1 MKRNYFF
8 SIVFSLTFFPFV
20 FSQILTESFNDDSGF
35 TKSENFFTDGP
46 DDYFGIFDP
55 LGISDDFD
63 GSPVTTGIPTY
74 TGNTNTYLIGEDLDG
89 NGGSATRTL
98 TWSNIDISGYS
109 NLTLSVDIAAD
120 TGAFDAAD
128 NITFEVNIDGSGY
141 NSIIV
146 FNGTGTNSDATNG
159 SITLSTIFQNV
170 NANITGTGNLLD
182 LRLSI
187 TANADGEEFAIDEI
201 ILNGTPPVAC
211 SHSITSF
218 SPIEGPE
225 GTEVTIIGS
234 GFTATSIAY
243 FNGIAATTTQFVDNN
258 TLIATVPNTA
268 AGSISVIES
277 SCTETSSNFT
287 VTEFAG
293 TCSSPFSD
301 LIISEVYDSS
311 SGSLGYIELY
321 NGTGAT
327 IDLSEYK
334 IDRYA
339 TLGGAVTFTYNFP
352 AININDGDV
361 LIGKVSNDSDVAG
374 VTPDFIFT
382 NTSGFNDDDRLELVF
397 SSTNTVVDDWHD
409 DSVTGAAGF
418 SYLRNTNITGPNP
431 NFDASEW
438 VGNGTED
445 SSDLGNYS
453 IVIIGNP
460 TITSQPTV
468 INGCLD
474 VSISIMAAAGNGG
487 TLTYQWKY
495 NDGSTTNWLDVT
507 TAAFAA
513 ATVTGETTNA
523 LFISGIDLNGYQF
536 YCEVT
541 EDATCSIASNA
552 ISTTSSTVT
561 WDGTNWNWNDGTAQ
575 NTPPTLSD
583 SVIINGNFDT
593 AGSGLEDSFSACSLT
608 VNAGFNLNVQNDT
621 YIQIQND
628 IVANGDI
635 NVSTRGSVVQ
645 VNDLATVSGTGNILV
660 TKETAI
666 MNTANEYTYW
676 SSPTANTTIANGLT
690 DSNPSRRFKFN
701 GANFL
706 DATAETN
713 NNGATVAGQDNIDDD
728 ANVWIS
734 VGGAEVMTPGVGY
747 ASTHNPNLFFFP
759 TNYAYTFDGFFNNGI
774 YNVPVYRNDSEL
786 NDNNW
791 NFIGN
796 PYPSAINAADFFN
809 ENAQELNVNGAIK
822 GAIYLWSHVS
832 QANANNNGNQV
843 SNFAQSDYAIL
854 NYMGGTEGNT
864 SQGVPNGYVASG
876 QGFFVAMSDAVTADS
891 TTGDIAQSNVVFN
904 NSMRSTG
911 NNDQFYRNSNTTVE
925 RYWLNLTTDNGAFS
939 QILVG
944 YTNNAT
950 SNFDGY
956 IFDAPKNINNGVHT
970 ALFSNITGESRK
982 FGIQGKSLSDLD
994 IDEVVDLGYV
1004 TNINEATIYTIS
1016 LIQFEGS
1023 FMTTNKIYIK
1033 DNLLNVI
1040 HNLKDSDYSFTSNT
1054 GEFNSRFE
1062 IVFQNT
1068 TLSTND
1074 EVMQNAELKIIERNN
1089 GDLQFKVSR
1098 NFSITNVEILDILGR
1113 SLYNLDANSSSE
1125 IYDLQLN
1132 RANYIAKVTLS
1143 NGQVL
1148 SRKIVKQR

>member
-1 MKRNYFF
+1 MIKEDIAIIGVNTDEEDF
-8 SIVFSLTFFPFV
+8 TFLLRTD
-20 FSQILTESFNDDSGF
+20 ITTGTEIY
-35 TKSENFFTDGP
+35 FTD
-46 DDYFGIFDP
+46 
-55 LGISDDFD
+55 
-63 GSPVTTGIPTY
+63 
-74 TGNTNTYLIGEDLDG
+74 N
-89 NGGSATRTL
+89 
-98 TWSNIDISGYS
+98 
-109 NLTLSVDIAAD
+109 
-120 TGAFDAAD
+120 
-128 NITFEVNIDGSGY
+128 EVDGSG
-141 NSIIV
+141 
-146 FNGTGTNSDATNG
+146 TG
-159 SITLSTIFQNV
+159 
-170 NANITGTGNLLD
+170 LLD
-182 LRLSI
+182 TNEGIVLF
-187 TANADGEEFAIDEI
+187 TANADYSCGTVLGFIQNSAEFSNVSGNLQLANGGDELLAFQGYDNTDDSWTTFLHANVDLGI
-201 ILNGTPPVAC
+201 TLPAGFTTTDILDGSQDNREYNGSTNNPSWFDLNDIAEYNEGNDFSTISLSTASFTCTPPCAPT
-211 SHSITSF
+211 HSITSF
-218 SPIEGPE
+218 NPTSGPIGTYVTIEGN
-225 GTEVTIIGS
+225 
-234 GFTATSIAY
+234 GFTAGTTVNFNDTNATIISQTATQIIAEVEANSSSGLITVTEAGCPVNSLSN
-243 FNGIAATTTQFVDNN
+243 FGI
-258 TLIATVPNTA
+258 
-268 AGSISVIES
+268 IES
-277 SCTETSSNFT
+277 SGTCSTSNFT
-287 VTEFAG
+287 
-293 TCSSPFSD
+293 D
-301 LIISEVYDSS
+301 IIITEVYDSDT
-311 SGSLGYIELY
+311 LNNWYLELY
-321 NGTGAT
+321 NPTNTDVDLNAVGTDYAIERYGNIGAVNPTRT
-327 IDLSEYK
+327 IDLSGVILANSVFTIILGDSTDNCTFSADLTASGAGINENDEIILLK
-334 IDRYA
+334 NGVEIDVVEAPNETGYSILRETTTNGPSA
-339 TLGGAVTFTYNFP
+339 TFNAV
-352 AININDGDV
+352 
-361 LIGKVSNDSDVAG
+361 
-374 VTPDFIFT
+374 
-382 NTSGFNDDDRLELVF
+382 
-397 SSTNTVVDDWHD
+397 DW
-409 DSVTGAAGF
+409 T
-418 SYLRNTNITGPNP
+418 I
-431 NFDASEW
+431 
-438 VGNGTED
+438 NGTESCAD
-445 SSDLGNYS
+445 
-453 IVIIGNP
+453 IGTFNAPAASLP
-460 TITSQPTV
+460 TISSQPTIV
-468 INGCLD
+468 NGCLD
-474 VSISIMAAAGNGG
+474 VSISIMAAAGNSG

-507 TAAFAA
+507 PAAFVA

-523 LFISGIDLNGYQF
+523 LFMSGIDLNGYQF

-593 AGSGLEDSFSACSLT
+593 AGGGLEDSFSACSLT

-628 IVANGDI
+628 IIANGDI

-645 VNDLATVSGTGNILV
+645 VNDLATVLGTGNILV

-713 NNGATVAGQDNIDDD
+713 NNGATAAGQDNIDDD
-728 ANVWIS
+728 ANVWIP

-747 ASTHNPNLFFFP
+747 ASTHNPLIFFFP
-759 TNYAYTFDGFFNNGI
+759 GQYQYTFEGYFNNGI

-876 QGFFVAMSDAVTADS
+876 QGFFVAMSDAVTPDS

-904 NSMRSTG
+904 NSMRSIG

-970 ALFSNITGESRK
+970 ALYSNITGESRK
-982 FGIQGKSLSDLD
+982 FGIQGKSISDLD

-1023 FMTTNKIYIK
+1023 FMTANKIYIK
-1033 DNLLNVI
+1033 DNLLNII
-1040 HNLKDSDYSFTSNT
+1040 HNLKDSDYSFTSNI

-1068 TLSTND
+1068 ALSTND
-1074 EVMQNAELKIIERNN
+1074 EIMQSSELKIIEQNN

-1098 NFSITNVEILDILGR
+1098 NFNITNVEILDILGR

-1132 RANYIAKVTLS
+1132 RANYIARVTLS